1 MRKIWTQLG
10 LTPWEYEIARLAE
23 ISGNEHEAKN
33 KVVMEWM
40 RAGDFKPLLWMIKKE
55 GILRGPVLS
64 LLAEMLATGQL
75 TIQKSKGRP
84 QDPEAAARDQFVA
97 ATYEDCRTDPEL
109 KEVRSEDLFRSV
121 GSISGVGEDSVRQAV
136 SEKRKRKSR
145 R

>member
-84 QDPEAAARDQFVA
+84 QDREAAARDQFVA

-136 SEKRKRKSR
+136 TEKRKRKSR